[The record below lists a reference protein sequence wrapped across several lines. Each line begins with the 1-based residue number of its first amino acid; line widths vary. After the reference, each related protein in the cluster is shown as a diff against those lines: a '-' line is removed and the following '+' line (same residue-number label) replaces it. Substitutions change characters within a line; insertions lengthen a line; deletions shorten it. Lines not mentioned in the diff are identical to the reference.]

1 MWWLDPGKEVL
12 NVLFNRILAPYVEN
26 LDMNQVNYGIGQGQL
41 TLHNLRLKR
50 GALDKFSL
58 PVDVLQGYLGTFTL
72 SLHWMNLGNRP
83 VEILIEDV
91 YLLVVT
97 SPQIDIDPEEEECRA
112 QATKQERLEN
122 AELLHMRGLAT
133 DQVRP
138 ADASPQSQGL
148 WASLTAKIINNL
160 QVTVKNIH
168 VRYEDKISVPGHPFA
183 AGITLAGFTA
193 RSVNEKWEPAF
204 IESTAGAIHKL
215 ANLQSLAVYFDTD
228 SQSMAGLPLHEAK
241 EKFMAMISLKDKSS
255 AHQFILSPV
264 SGEGRIV
271 VNHKLDSKTPHSDVH
286 LLLDEIGVALD
297 DNQYRDAISL
307 VDMYHFYI
315 RQHQYRKFRPSDDD
329 LSRNRGRAYLKFA
342 GAAIL
347 DSVRERRYKWTWAYF
362 AGRRDDRNKYVELF
376 ERKVKNTLR
385 DQEVGL
391 IESLERKLTYEDIRF
406 YRSIARSR
414 LRKDMAQRKKLEEER
429 TKQQQQSRSWTSWLW
444 GSSDTDAPMQ
454 DPAFSGPMTEEQRRQ
469 LYDALDYDEKS
480 AIADS
485 FEAPRDALKLRVAA
499 ELKRGS
505 FALRTDPRGK
515 TTNVISTVFD
525 SFRADFIQRPDNF
538 EASVSLGGF
547 SVFDGTTKH
556 TLHPQIVQVKSPITK
571 DIKPETH
578 GELVDPFFFLK
589 FESNP
594 VDQRADTA
602 LTVRMRHMEVIYHKG
617 YIGAIAKFLKPP
629 ESQLESVEALLNVA
643 SQTLEGLRKETRAGL
658 EYALQTHKTIDL
670 QVDMN
675 APVIIIPEDITSF
688 DCGHLIIDAGHISV
702 ESDLADKVAMRELQ
716 AKRNQQYSEED
727 YRRLESLMYDKML
740 LKLEAAQAIP
750 FPTIFVIGTN
760 LQACHDAL
768 TSKKRDYLHLLERT
782 NIDLQVQNSIVPSAL
797 NLARFKVSGQLPS
810 LHINVSDAKYKIL
823 MRLIDVA
830 IPQLGEELDESEK
843 PSTPH
848 IDKASIALPLSAGLF
863 SPTGPE
869 YNVDDAQSD
878 TGANRDEFFEASD
891 GTSEISEVQQHIF
904 ELNFE
909 VDKLRASISRSNADG
924 SEKLLGDVTLEHF
937 RLAFVL
943 LKYNMVVDVNLRT
956 LIMNIVRAGRIP
968 VRLMSSEHA
977 DVGGDK
983 DLLSVSYTRVQK
995 NSPEFSTIYEN
1006 IEQSVDV
1013 RLSTFIFHA
1022 VPEPVISLYDF
1033 IMTTFVPQDTNSTA
1047 IQNTSEPAHATV
1059 VQPSTSSGAIRI
1071 TVKLDSI
1078 QVVLINEVASLATLS
1093 LSTAS
1098 ILVVLGSNTMRIT
1111 GRLGNLALSD
1121 DRLVDVCRPEFK
1133 QILSIE
1139 GSNFAEFRYQT
1150 YNPAD
1155 EGYTGIK
1162 SSVYVATASL
1172 KVHFLEQP
1180 LHDIYVFVTK
1190 LAKLKVLY
1198 DAARDAAVQTASEI
1212 ERMHFEVSV
1221 KTPIIIFPANPARTP
1236 DILTMRLG
1244 QVFARNSYDGDSS
1257 KISASLKGVQLVSDL
1272 YHDGKLSTLKIV
1284 EDINIIGDIIQTTG
1298 IDRSH
1303 ESHVPDTQVAVR
1315 ISDVKLSLTQTQ
1327 YEILICLSQS
1337 IPRVLAGAPEGSA
1350 QATST
1355 VASSS
1360 SLSEGPTTPDDQAIL
1375 VNLEPELRV
1384 SSVTEGRR
1392 PWTTLDLM
1400 ASVNAVKLHLYDAEA
1415 TTEANLR
1422 DHGIVRFALNDTSA
1436 RYKSISDGASE
1447 AQVVLR
1453 SFTMSNTRPGGSKFR
1468 EIVPAAEHERN
1479 QFMILYTSSGTSALA
1494 IVTVDSPR
1502 IIFAVEPV
1510 ISLLSFF
1517 TSHHPSTPTTDE
1529 NDKAGVSRETS
1540 SHPVTDFRLEL
1551 HDVSISVLE
1560 NDADDYSQAIRL
1572 YINQILLSQQG
1583 IMALS
1588 MNQLGM
1594 SLIRMGADSDTVR
1607 FLDDVDLTFS
1617 LDGRS
1622 SRQEQHMSIEV
1633 SSKPIVFRASY
1644 RDLMLITS
1652 IATKAVELYQRSYRD
1667 NLPHGEQPSDAQTQ
1681 APQSVT
1687 SHITGRQTYGKA
1699 RVVVSKEQMKGTI
1712 EGFRLILIGDM
1723 HEQPMLQFNVKPFDL
1738 AAKDWSLGLQASA
1751 VLESQINYWNLT
1763 NSHWEP
1769 LIDPWKVTLLL
1780 TKDHPSSGPRI
1791 SLTTRERLDLNIST
1805 TFAEL
1810 ATTSLNMWGREGE
1823 RVLQKARGS
1832 YAPYRVRNRTGSPLF
1847 VWTDNDTSSE
1857 MKETNVIK
1865 MNHDQTIDW
1874 RFDDWKKMREHGT
1887 ASEQHNIGVQIV
1899 GKPWE
1904 ALRGIPVDREGEF
1917 TFSLRPRMEK
1927 YTDRLLCAVTVEDNV
1942 KVVTLRSTYLVENQT
1957 LYPLE
1962 LMLVDHT
1969 GHPVYSL
1976 EKIAPG
1982 QDYALPIEAV
1992 TQNRVRLQPDQ
2003 GFGYR
2008 WCPSL
2013 RLEDLVAKRSLTI
2026 HCPHNDQRESPF
2038 RFQAWVQTDSDD
2050 PAIRKSPRIRLK
2062 LRAPIELENLL
2073 PYNLQYRIYDK
2084 NADQNWKS
2092 YLRKGGVMP
2101 VHSVELSHLV
2111 LLNVEV
2117 QDTVFKPSDF
2127 AIINTDHHSDFDTEC
2142 RLSLRDQSNRKL
2154 DLSLNYVRYPESGG
2168 AFKVQIYCPYLVVNK
2183 SGTPFSVKTARSNR
2197 TSSPLD
2203 VAGDT
2208 RPDVLARP
2216 VPFLLS
2222 HPQDNAQAFVFKVG
2236 ESGWS
2241 NVFSLE
2247 APAAEAE
2254 MVIPSIKQ
2262 KNEEY
2267 HFGLSWTEGLG
2278 KYKLTKVITISP
2290 RFLLKN
2296 ELPCAIQF
2304 REYKGGPRGR
2314 AVLGPG
2320 ERSPL
2325 QIMRTGEEKLL
2336 TIAHTG
2342 LNARW
2347 SAPINLQDIGSVHLR
2362 VPNASDDDRM
2372 DIVKADIK
2380 IDGSTIFVTFL
2391 DADEWPYEI
2400 ENESDYSVSVFQ
2412 WDSSR
2417 NEVDA
2422 VKSSIPRYKL
2432 APRSVMQY
2440 AWDQP
2445 AAKEKRLM
2453 LMINDARRVVDIM
2466 EIGVLVPF
2474 KFHDGRRT
2482 RAVSL
2487 DVRADGHKQVL
2498 RITQYIAER
2507 SLYKL
2512 KHRAVGSLSRSDTL
2526 AGSEAFEAVS
2536 EDVAPTLRI
2545 EVDLAGIGISLI
2557 SRKMIEVVYVS
2568 VESLKFEYNDSPI
2581 SQAVNLSCGSLQL
2594 DNQLHDAIYPVIL
2607 QPSPIS
2613 KEASGVAIVPPTIQA
2628 SVAWLKDQE
2637 HGVLFVKY
2645 CSILLQALTIEA
2657 DEDLLFAI
2665 YDLIQIKGAS
2675 WEDNAEDVLI
2685 QHPEDI
2691 PEPQPIAPG
2700 QDVYFEVLQLHPIQL
2715 TLSFMRTE
2723 RVSNEDK
2730 LSIRNPLAVV
2740 VNALTMTLGNVNDAP
2755 LELNALA
2762 ITDMRLTVP
2771 ELRNRITYHYRQDV
2785 LRQLYRILGSADF
2798 IGNPVGLFTNVSSGV
2813 ADIFYAPYNGIVMHG
2828 NKELGIG
2835 IAKGAASFVKKTVFG
2850 LSDSVT
2856 KFTSSVG
2863 KGLSAATF
2871 DSEYQAQ
2878 RRMSQRRNR
2887 PRHAIYGVTAGGE
2900 AFASSVVS
2908 AMEGILTKPIQGAET
2923 EGAVGFFKG
2932 VGKGLVGALTKPAVG
2947 VFDLASNVSEGI
2959 RNTTTVFDKPE
2970 RDRVRPPRH
2979 VPPDGVLVP
2988 FSSREALGQYWMRD
3002 LEQGAYRKECYV
3014 AHIDLPGGDNVVLL
3028 TSSRVLSFWSK
3039 KLRLEWDLPLTMVQ
3053 GITTEDN
3060 GIRFSHKLGKD
3071 HDKFVLIPDKNAQVW
3086 LFEQI
3091 ASVVKAFNNRRRID
3105 T

>member
-12 NVLFNRILAPYVEN
+12 NVLFNRVLAPYIEN

-41 TLHNLRLKR
+41 TLRNLRLKR

-58 PVDVLQGYLGTFTL
+58 PVDVLEGHLGTFTL

-83 VEILIEDV
+83 VEVLIEDV
-91 YLLVVT
+91 YLLVVP
-97 SPQIDIDPEEEECRA
+97 SPQIDIDPEEEERRA

-122 AELLHMRGLAT
+122 AELLHMRGEAE
-133 DQVRP
+133 VS
-138 ADASPQSQGL
+138 AVDASPQSQGL

-193 RSVNEKWEPAF
+193 RSVNEKWETAF

-215 ANLQSLAVYFDTD
+215 ANLQSLAIYFDTD
-228 SQSMAGLPLHEAK
+228 SQSMAGLSLHEAK
-241 EKFMAMISLKDKSS
+241 AKFMAMISLKDQSS

-264 SGEGRIV
+264 SGEGRIIM
-271 VNHKLDSKTPHSDVH
+271 NHKLDSSTPHSDIH
-286 LLLDEIGVALD
+286 LLLDEIAVALD
-297 DNQYRDAISL
+297 DNQYRDVISL
-307 VDMYHFYI
+307 VDMYHFYM
-315 RQHQYRKFRPSDDD
+315 RQHQYRKFRPSDEDFA
-329 LSRNRGRAYLKFA
+329 RNRGRAYLKFA

-347 DSVRERRYKWTWAYF
+347 DSVRERRRKWTWPYF

-376 ERKVKNTLR
+376 ESKVKHSLR
-385 DQEVGL
+385 EQDVALMEVL
-391 IESLERKLTYEDIRF
+391 ESKLTYEDIRF

-429 TKQQQQSRSWTSWLW
+429 AKQQGRSQSWTSWLW
-444 GSSDTDAPMQ
+444 GSSDTGAAKE
-454 DPAFSGPMTEEQRRQ
+454 DPAFGGPMTEEQRRQ
-469 LYDALDYDEKS
+469 LYDVLDYDEKS

-485 FEAPRDALKLRVAA
+485 FEASQDALKLRVAA

-505 FALRTDPRGK
+505 FSLRTDPRGSV
-515 TTNVISTVFD
+515 TDVISTVFD

-538 EASVSLGGF
+538 EASISLGGF
-547 SVFDGTTKH
+547 SVFDGTTKN
-556 TLHPQIVQVKSPITK
+556 TLHPQIVQVKSPIAK

-578 GELVDPFFFLK
+578 GEPADPFFFLK

-594 VDQRADTA
+594 LDQRADTA
-602 LTVRMRHMEVIYHKG
+602 LTARMRHMEVIYHKG
-617 YIGAIAKFLKPP
+617 YIEAIAKFLKPP

-643 SQTLEGLRKETRAGL
+643 SQTLEGLRKDTRAGL

-688 DCGHLIIDAGHISV
+688 DGGHLIIDAGHISV
-702 ESDLADKVAMRELQ
+702 ESDLADKTAMRELQ
-716 AKRNQQYSEED
+716 AKKNQQYSEED

-740 LKLEAAQAIP
+740 LKLEAAQ
-750 FPTIFVIGTN
+750 FVIGPN
-760 LQACHDAL
+760 LQDCRDAL

-797 NLARFKVSGQLPS
+797 NLARFKVAGKLPS
-810 LHINVSDAKYKIL
+810 LHINVSDAKYKTL

-830 IPQLGEELDESEK
+830 IPQLGEQLDENERL
-843 PSTPH
+843 STQH
-848 IDKASIALPLSAGLF
+848 IDKTPTALPLSAGLF

-869 YNVDDAQSD
+869 YNVDDVQSD
-878 TGANRDEFFEASD
+878 TGDNHDDMFFEASD
-891 GTSEISEVQQHIF
+891 GTSEIPEVRQHIF

-909 VDKLRASISRSNADG
+909 VDNLCASISRSNTDG

-943 LKYNMVVDVNLRT
+943 LKYNMLVDVNLRT
-956 LIMNIVRAGRIP
+956 LIMNIVQAGRDP

-983 DLLSVSYTRVQK
+983 DILSVSYTRVQK
-995 NSPEFSTIYEN
+995 NSPEFSTIHEN

-1033 IMTTFVPQDTNSTA
+1033 IMTTFVPPETTSTTM
-1047 IQNTSEPAHATV
+1047 QSTSEFHDGPV
-1059 VQPSTSSGAIRI
+1059 VPPSTSNSAIRV

-1078 QVVLINEVASLATLS
+1078 QVMLINEVASLATLS

-1098 ILVVLGSNTMRIT
+1098 VLVVLRSSTMRVT
-1111 GRLGNLALSD
+1111 GRLGSLALSD
-1121 DRLVDVCRPEFK
+1121 DRSVDVCRPQFK

-1150 YNPAD
+1150 YDPAD

-1162 SSVYVATASL
+1162 SSVHLATASL

-1180 LHDIYVFVTK
+1180 LCDIYSFVTK
-1190 LAKLKVLY
+1190 LAKLKVIY
-1198 DAARDAAVQTASEI
+1198 DAARDAAVQRASEI
-1212 ERMHFEVSV
+1212 ERMHFEISV

-1236 DILTMRLG
+1236 DILTMQLG
-1244 QVFARNSYDGDSS
+1244 QVSARNSYDGDSS
-1257 KISASLKGVQLVSDL
+1257 KISASLTGVQLVSDL
-1272 YHDGKLSTLKIV
+1272 YYDGKPSTLKIV
-1284 EDINIIGDIIQTTG
+1284 EDINIVTDILQIAN

-1303 ESHVPDTQVAVR
+1303 ESDIPETQVAIR

-1327 YEILICLSQS
+1327 FEILTGLSQS
-1337 IPRVLAGAPEGSA
+1337 IPRVLAGAPEYSA
-1350 QATST
+1350 RAASA
-1355 VASSS
+1355 VASNS
-1360 SLSEGPTTPDDQAIL
+1360 SLSSEGSTTPEDQAAL

-1384 SSVTEGRR
+1384 SSATDGRR
-1392 PWTTLDLM
+1392 PWTTVDLV

-1415 TTEANLR
+1415 TTEADLR
-1422 DHGIVRFALNDTSA
+1422 SHGIVRFALNDTSV

-1447 AQVVLR
+1447 AQLVLR

-1479 QFMILYTSSGTSALA
+1479 QFMVLYTSSGTSALA

-1517 TSHHPSTPTTDE
+1517 TSRRLDTTITDE
-1529 NDKAGVSRETS
+1529 NDKPGVGREAS
-1540 SHPVTDFRLEL
+1540 SHSVTDFRLEL

-1560 NDADDYSQAIRL
+1560 NDADDHSQAIRL

-1588 MNQLGM
+1588 VNQLGM

-1607 FLDDVDLTFS
+1607 FLDDINLTFS
-1617 LDGRS
+1617 LDTRS
-1622 SRQEQHMSIEV
+1622 SRREQHMSIEV
-1633 SSKPIVFRASY
+1633 SSTAIVFRASY
-1644 RDLMLITS
+1644 RDIILITA
-1652 IATKAVELYQRSYRD
+1652 IATKAIELYQQSNKS
-1667 NLPHGEQPSDAQTQ
+1667 NLSHEGQPSDTHTQTS
-1681 APQSVT
+1681 QSVT
-1687 SHITGRQTYGKA
+1687 SQTPGRHTFGKA
-1699 RVVVSKEQMKGTI
+1699 RIVMSKEQMKGTI
-1712 EGFRLILIGDM
+1712 DGFRLVLIGDM
-1723 HEQPMLQFNVKPFDL
+1723 HEQPMLQFNIKPFVL
-1738 AAKDWSLGLQASA
+1738 TGKDWSSELQASA
-1751 VLESQINYWNLT
+1751 VVETQINYWNLT

-1769 LIDPWKVTLLL
+1769 LIDPWKLTLSL
-1780 TKDHPSSGPRI
+1780 TKDHPSCGPKV
-1791 SLTTRERLDLNIST
+1791 SLTARERLDLNIST

-1810 ATTSLNMWGREGE
+1810 ATTAMNMWGKEGE

-1847 VWTDNDTSSE
+1847 VWTDNDTSSG
-1857 MKETNVIK
+1857 MKETNVVKIS
-1865 MNHDQTIDW
+1865 NDETIDW

-1887 ASEQHNIGVQIV
+1887 TSEQHNIGVQIV

-1917 TFSLRPRMEK
+1917 IFSLRPRTDK

-1957 LYPLE
+1957 FYPLE

-2008 WCPSL
+2008 WCSSM
-2013 RLEDLVAKRSLTI
+2013 RFEDLVAKKSLTI

-2050 PAIRKSPRIRLK
+2050 PALRKSPKIRLK

-2084 NADQNWKS
+2084 DADQNWTS

-2101 VHSVELSHLV
+2101 VHSVELGHLV

-2127 AIINTDHHSDFDTEC
+2127 AIINTDRHSDFDTEF
-2142 RLSLRDQSNRKL
+2142 RLSLRDQNNRKL
-2154 DLSLNYVRYPESGG
+2154 DLRLNYVRYPESGG
-2168 AFKVQIYCPYLVVNK
+2168 AFKVQIYCPYVVLNK
-2183 SGTPFSVKTARSNR
+2183 SGMPFHVRTARSNR
-2197 TSSPLD
+2197 SSSPLD
-2203 VAGDT
+2203 VAGDA

-2241 NVFSLE
+2241 NVFGLE

-2254 MVIPSIKQ
+2254 MVIPSVKQ

-2296 ELPCAIQF
+2296 DLPSAIQF

-2314 AVLGPG
+2314 AVLEPG

-2325 QIMRTGEEKLL
+2325 QIIRTGEEKLL
-2336 TIAHTG
+2336 TIAYTG
-2342 LNARW
+2342 LNVRW
-2347 SAPINLQDIGSVHLR
+2347 SAPINLQDIGTVHLR
-2362 VPNASDDDRM
+2362 VPSASDGDQM
-2372 DIVKADIK
+2372 GVVIADIK

-2391 DADEWPYEI
+2391 EAEEWPFEI
-2400 ENESDYSVSVFQ
+2400 ENECGYTVSICQ

-2432 APRSVMQY
+2432 APRSVTQY

-2445 AAKEKRLM
+2445 AAREKKLM
-2453 LMINDARRVVDIM
+2453 LMINDARRIVDIM

-2474 KFHDGRRT
+2474 KFRDGQRT

-2487 DVRADGHKQVL
+2487 DVRADRHKQVL
-2498 RITQYIAER
+2498 RITQYVAEK
-2507 SLYKL
+2507 SLYKP
-2512 KHRAVGSLSRSDTL
+2512 KHRTAGSLSRSDTL
-2526 AGSEAFEAVS
+2526 ASSEAFEAVS
-2536 EDVAPTLRI
+2536 EEVPPTLRI
-2545 EVDLAGIGISLI
+2545 EVGLAGIGVSLI
-2557 SRKMIEVVYVS
+2557 NRKMIEVVYVS
-2568 VESLKFEYNDSPI
+2568 MESLKFEYIDNPI
-2581 SQAVNLSCGSLQL
+2581 SQTVNLSCGSLQI
-2594 DNQLHDAIYPVIL
+2594 DNQLHDGIYPVIL

-2613 KEASGVAIVPPTIQA
+2613 KEAGGVVAVPPTIQA
-2628 SVAWLKDQE
+2628 SVTWLKDKE

-2657 DEDLLFAI
+2657 DEDILFAI
-2665 YDLIQIKGAS
+2665 YDFSQIKGAS

-2691 PEPQPIAPG
+2691 PEPQPTAPG

-2715 TLSFMRTE
+2715 SLSFMRTE
-2723 RVSNEDK
+2723 RVSSEDK
-2730 LSIRNPLAVV
+2730 MSTRNPLAVV
-2740 VNALTMTLGNVNDAP
+2740 VNALTMTLGNVNNAP

-2856 KFTSSVG
+2856 KFTSSMG

-2908 AMEGILTKPIQGAET
+2908 AMEGIVTKPIQGAET
-2923 EGAVGFFKG
+2923 EGAIGFFKG

-3002 LEQGAYRKECYV
+3002 LEQGTYRKECYV
-3014 AHIDLPGGDNVVLL
+3014 AHIGLPGGDNVVLL
-3028 TSSRVLSFWSK
+3028 TSTRVLSFWSK

-3053 GITTEDN
+3053 GVTTEDN
-3060 GIRFSHKLGKD
+3060 GIRFSHKSGKD
-3071 HDKFVLIPDKNAQVW
+3071 HDKFVLIPDKKSQVW
-3086 LFEQI
+3086 FFGQI
-3091 ASVVKAFNNRRRID
+3091 ASVVKAFNNRRRMD